1 MRDDTLAT
9 LVEQHNL
16 LKLKLLLMNTLMQM
30 HTKKLKFPPPL
41 LPKKKKNDDKY
52 ITAD

>member
-30 HTKKLKFPPPL
+30 HTKKLKSPLPP
-41 LPKKKKNDDKY
+41 PKKKKNDDKY